1 MISTSVNSDTKLI
14 KPASKLICPPDDVRG
29 MKVLD
34 RESFRKT
41 VSIPFLKIKTSNL
54 VPVTRKLRPYL
65 LKLKNFKSVQ
75 QLDISQEPNHDSLN
89 KVFLNPDSF
98 DAKIP
103 QLIEELQTSNLIS
116 RSIEYESL
124 ELNYE
129 NFQYYDI
136 FQSVFDEGALTSFS
150 VIGHILH
157 LNLRTHHL
165 PYRKLIGQM
174 EILAQDDR
182 DAQPNTNVSVCEAGI
197 KFKFDFAKVYWNP
210 RLSTERKR
218 IIDLLN
224 HKVDIVYDVFA
235 GVGPFAVPIAKI
247 RKCKVLAND
256 LNPDAYHWLKENVA
270 LNKVEN
276 LVECFNL
283 DGREFIKNQIKFDI
297 IKQMEEFNGTN
308 LNRRLHVLM
317 NLPELALDFL
327 KEFDGLLSSIENV
340 HDKFVPDILVI
351 HCYCFLRNISNPSE
365 YLIDLVS

>member
-1 MISTSVNSDTKLI
+1 MTGFKISMI
-14 KPASKLICPPDDVRG
+14 VRLKYFLS
-29 MKVLD
+29 KVLLD
-34 RESFRKT
+34 
-41 VSIPFLKIKTSNL
+41 KINSCRL
-54 VPVTRKLRPYL
+54 VVNK
-65 LKLKNFKSVQ
+65 
-75 QLDISQEPNHDSLN
+75 LDIINST
-89 KVFLNPDSF
+89 F
-98 DAKIP
+98 
-103 QLIEELQTSNLIS
+103 
-116 RSIEYESL
+116 R
-124 ELNYE
+124 
-129 NFQYYDI
+129 NF
-136 FQSVFDEGALTSFS
+136 E
-150 VIGHILH
+150 
-157 LNLRTHHL
+157 
-165 PYRKLIGQM
+165 M

-365 YLIDLVS
+365 YLIDLVSSIFEYQIEPKDVMEISEVRKVSTNKLMFRFSFQLNKEILYRNRKNQSSNTSDLDDSNEKSKKLKTQ